1 MEYGMVITGVTDIRA
16 EPKFE
21 SERDSQLVY
30 GEKVKIIEDGNEYAK
45 VECPDG
51 VIGYT
56 KRKLIGEYSKRQHK
70 IIKMFKT
77 KDFILPFG
85 SYINQDD
92 IDYFNIP
99 ESIVRPL
106 NKKYDPVDMAKKFV
120 GTPYLWGGTSNFG
133 FDCSGLTQRMIRFSL
148 SYEIPRNSGKQRD
161 KAITINSF
169 EDAKKGDLV
178 FFTGHVAFYLGNYK
192 ILHANGTY
200 SRITYTDLNDQS
212 EYSEKL
218 LKIMVK
224 IGRFEYQ

>member
-1 MEYGMVITGVTDIRA
+1 MDYGMVITGVTDIRA

-21 SERDSQLVY
+21 SERYSQLVY

-56 KRKLIGEYSKRQHK
+56 KRKLIGEYSKRQYK
-70 IIKMFKT
+70 IIRMFKT

-85 SYINQDD
+85 SYINDND
-92 IDYFNIP
+92 IDYFNIN
-99 ESIVRPL
+99 ESIIRPL
-106 NKKYDPVDMAKKFV
+106 DKKYDPVKIAKKFV

-148 SYEIPRNSGKQRD
+148 LYEIPRNSGDQKN
-161 KAITINSF
+161 KAITVKNF
-169 EDAKKGDLV
+169 DDAKKGDLI

-200 SRITYTDLNDQS
+200 SRITYTDLNDKS
-212 EYSEKL
+212 EYSQKL
-218 LKIMVK
+218 LKIMEK
-224 IGRFEYQ
+224 IGRFEY